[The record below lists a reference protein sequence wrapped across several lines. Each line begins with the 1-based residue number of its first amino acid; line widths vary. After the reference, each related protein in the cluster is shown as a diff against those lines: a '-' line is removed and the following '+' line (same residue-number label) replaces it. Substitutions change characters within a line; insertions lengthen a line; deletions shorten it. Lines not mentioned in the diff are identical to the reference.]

1 MSSGGSLSRALTDLD
16 YYEFGGFERCKA
28 HKYVDNPRID
38 VGLGSSL
45 AVALDE
51 KRGRWS
57 GALKCALAEQG
68 RHERADVDRKSTRLN
83 SSHLGISYAV
93 FCLKKK
99 NTNPDKSNIG
109 ISYELFRLI
118 KTQQMTH

>member
-45 AVALDE
+45 AVALDKE
-51 KRGRWS
+51 RGRWS
-57 GALKCALAEQG
+57 GALKCGLAEQG
-68 RHERADVDRKSTRLN
+68 RHERADVEPKLRPKRLV
-83 SSHLGISYAV
+83 HDDPVPPGRISG
-93 FCLKKK
+93 LH
-99 NTNPDKSNIG
+99 S
-109 ISYELFRLI
+109 
-118 KTQQMTH
+118 